1 LHFESN
7 DWAKCKVLRIVA
19 GDSGSGKT
27 TTAIAS
33 ALKHGTCLYWTPGE
47 RVEWELRKIMDRQNE
62 PIETRKTQ
70 RQGKLMATIKNLVT
84 SIATVECK
92 TERPVYLVVDELGSC
107 PTILRA
113 LCGLYE
119 QQALSE
125 LADQVLAKS
134 FQIIACG
141 TGCDGL
147 STAPG
152 SSIASY
158 ELFRMQDDSTGKE
171 FMDILATQ
179 ASFPASL
186 RAYLGKLD
194 ETSSVVRLLRNRRV
208 AAAFHEG
215 LRLIPDDAARDCQW
229 DKMVEPL
236 ATQALLRYRSLNG
249 MKYMSTATAN
259 FAFSQA
265 LALSMAGPHC
275 KLRAEDRKLLS
286 SYGLLCDNALRV
298 KRDDAESTKFVRLED
313 DKTPDQSDVD
323 GVLVLPVGKHRYSM
337 SAAVREMGLRSFGVS
352 PRNRTWGGFEDTVRD
367 FLMLTAIAGSSG
379 LAAGATMANDPLGE
393 IRNKVLGACSRV
405 AQVLC
410 FTFVRTKPVRNA
422 QDVLDEIRNDLGE
435 ARILDKPRKI
445 ALIYKNVDKAPAQD
459 VGLVVVE
466 QDSASTALRVTHEF
480 RLQVKYFTAGSGM
493 QDWEIASEFFKMGS
507 RKVAHVA
514 GGIVAALKK
523 PKSSTSLYITAEEI
537 CKAASECGVG
547 QAPKLRDQNV
557 SWSGQWRSS
566 LFSALCG
573 AEELCESQKHSDD
586 ASSSLTLSLIAFFE
600 SAQQKQSKHQ
610 DKMDE
615 GIFAV
620 SMAEHM
626 FPAAMNAVS
635 CAKVDDVVRVS
646 IQCTAV
652 EGMPDAATT

>member
-1 LHFESN
+1 MARDDRGRTRL
-7 DWAKCKVLRIVA
+7 C
-19 GDSGSGKT
+19 
-27 TTAIAS
+27 
-33 ALKHGTCLYWTPGE
+33 GE
-47 RVEWELRKIMDRQNE
+47 RRPAARSTVGQCAAQSTMRSRGFTLIELLVAVFVSAIMFALGYAALGQV
-62 PIETRKTQ
+62 ITQ
-70 RQGKLMATIKNLVT
+70 RGRVQAQ
-84 SIATVECK
+84 
-92 TERPVYLVVDELGSC
+92 
-107 PTILRA
+107 
-113 LCGLYE
+113 
-119 QQALSE
+119 QQA
-125 LADQVLAKS
+125 
-134 FQIIACG
+134 I
-141 TGCDGL
+141 
-147 STAPG
+147 
-152 SSIASY
+152 
-158 ELFRMQDDSTGKE
+158 DD
-171 FMDILATQ
+171 LQ
-179 ASFPASL
+179 
-186 RAYLGKLD
+186 RAM
-194 ETSSVVRLLRNRRV
+194 RV
-208 AAAFHEG
+208 MT
-215 LRLIPDDAARDCQW
+215 L
-229 DKMVEPL
+229 
-236 ATQALLRYRSLNG
+236 
-249 MKYMSTATAN
+249 
-259 FAFSQA
+259 
-265 LALSMAGPHC
+265 
-275 KLRAEDRKLLS
+275 
-286 SYGLLCDNALRV
+286 
-298 KRDDAESTKFVRLED
+298 
-313 DKTPDQSDVD
+313 
-323 GVLVLPVGKHRYSM
+323 
-337 SAAVREMGLRSFGVS
+337 
-352 PRNRTWGGFEDTVRD
+352 
-367 FLMLTAIAGSSG
+367 
-379 LAAGATMANDPLGE
+379 
-393 IRNKVLGACSRV
+393 
-405 AQVLC
+405 
-410 FTFVRTKPVRNA
+410 
-422 QDVLDEIRNDLGE
+422 DLGE